1 MVNISVSSI
10 THNRPTVPRDD
21 LSTAPVM
28 TYSGGGGELKVLTAP
43 QQNSIIKRLTSDYS
57 VYNTHSQSIQTFKKA
72 GEGIDTQWH
81 TYPTGRVYNKWNRTF
96 RQPRWLNSHTHTH
109 GNTHTRKALHAL
121 VQLTMSTCQILL
133 VVLFI
138 RLKYYHPYRCMY
150 PWIFWN
156 MASVYILINTKIS
169 PTAQ

>member
-1 MVNISVSSI
+1 MWSRFQYLVLH
-10 THNRPTVPRDD
+10 T
-21 LSTAPVM
+21 TALQSPVM
-28 TYSGGGGELKVLTAP
+28 TYLQPPWWPIVGGGGLKVLTAP
-43 QQNSIIKRLTSDYS
+43 QQNSFIKRLTSDYS

-96 RQPRWLNSHTHTH
+96 RQPRWLNSHTHTE
-109 GNTHTRKALHAL
+109 THTQALHAL

-133 VVLFI
+133 VLLFI

>member
-72 GEGIDTQWH
+72 GEGRVSTPNDTHILQDECI
-81 TYPTGRVYNKWNRTF
+81 TNETEP
-96 RQPRWLNSHTHTH
+96 LDSHDD
-109 GNTHTRKALHAL
+109 
-121 VQLTMSTCQILL
+121 
-133 VVLFI
+133 
-138 RLKYYHPYRCMY
+138 
-150 PWIFWN
+150 
-156 MASVYILINTKIS
+156 
-169 PTAQ
+169 